1 MTPLFHPAQTWP
13 DILAGT
19 TQRRVL
25 RQLQAACLNGPDIT
39 NLLRFAPEVEGI
51 FGDADQIGLGP
62 CGEPDICHLLP
73 FGARGSHFFHNT
85 RENITGDKATLVAF
99 VNRRSQSREF
109 CLVLLLV
116 ALQASQSGAYD
127 LTGVPVTARPDARVH
142 ESIQVRREIDI
153 ARRHASMVTRLAM
166 FVNHR
171 AWATSPAQLCYA
183 KRFSSLH
190 MTMTPTATAT
200 AAPAST
206 FPFILTEDQ
215 EALRREI
222 RDFAA
227 REIAPNVLRWDEAS
241 EFPMDVVKQLG
252 AMGLLGVIFPPEY
265 GGAGLG
271 YVDYMLAIEELSAV
285 DGSIGIIVAAHNSL
299 CTNHIFLA
307 GSEAQKKKYLPKLTT
322 GEHLGAWGLTEPGS
336 GSDASAAR
344 TTAALK
350 GDHYVLN
357 GTKTFIT
364 NGHYA
369 DVSVIIAVTNKEEG
383 THGLSAF
390 IVEKG
395 RPGFRA
401 GKKENKL
408 GLRASDTSELIFE
421 DCTVPAEN
429 LLGKEGEGFIDAMR
443 TLDGGRISI
452 AALSLGIA
460 KGALDASVKYV
471 KQRRQFGKAIAEF
484 QGIQWKMADMATELD
499 AARLLTLR
507 AAVLK
512 DAGKRVTQESAMA
525 KLYASEVAVKIC
537 NEAVQLHGGYG
548 FIKDYP
554 VEKFYRDV
562 KLCTIGEG
570 TSEIQRMV
578 IGREILKVHPSRG

>member
-1 MTPLFHPAQTWP
+1 MTTTAQTAP
-13 DILAGT
+13 G
-19 TQRRVL
+19 
-25 RQLQAACLNGPDIT
+25 LQ
-39 NLLRFAPEVEGI
+39 
-51 FGDADQIGLGP
+51 
-62 CGEPDICHLLP
+62 
-73 FGARGSHFFHNT
+73 
-85 RENITGDKATLVAF
+85 
-99 VNRRSQSREF
+99 
-109 CLVLLLV
+109 
-116 ALQASQSGAYD
+116 
-127 LTGVPVTARPDARVH
+127 
-142 ESIQVRREIDI
+142 
-153 ARRHASMVTRLAM
+153 
-166 FVNHR
+166 
-171 AWATSPAQLCYA
+171 PA
-183 KRFSSLH
+183 
-190 MTMTPTATAT
+190 
-200 AAPAST
+200 T
-206 FPFILTEDQ
+206 FPFTLTEDQ

-241 EFPMDVVKQLG
+241 EFPHDVVKQLG
-252 AMGLLGVIFPPEY
+252 AMGLLGVIFPTEY

-271 YVDYMLAIEELSAV
+271 YTDYMLAIEELSAV

-307 GSEAQKKKYLPKLTT
+307 GSESQKQNYVRKLAA
-322 GEHLGAWGLTEPGS
+322 GQALGAWGLTEPGS

-344 TTAALK
+344 TTAVRR
-350 GDHYVLN
+350 GDQWILN
-357 GTKTFIT
+357 GNKTFIT

-369 DVSVIIAVTNKEEG
+369 DVSVIIAVTDKSQG

-395 RPGFRA
+395 TPGFRP

-421 DCTVPAEN
+421 DCAIPAEN
-429 LLGKEGEGFIDAMR
+429 LLGKEGEGFIDSMR

-460 KGALDASVKYV
+460 RGALDASVKYV
-471 KQRRQFGKAIAEF
+471 KERRQFGKAIAEF
-484 QGIQWKMADMATELD
+484 QGIQWKLADMATELD

-512 DAGKRVTQESAMA
+512 DAGQRVTQESAMA
-525 KLYASEVAVKIC
+525 KLYASEVAVRIC